1 MDINIGP
8 TDRVVRIIAGL
19 VLIVLALVP
28 GLPLAG
34 HTTLQWVAGIAGV
47 VLVATALVRICPIY
61 RLLGL
66 STCKLPRK

>member
-1 MDINIGP
+1 MNPNIGSA
-8 TDRVVRIIAGL
+8 DRVVRIIVGL

-34 HTTLQWVAGIAGV
+34 SPALQWLAGIVGA
-47 VLVATALVRICPIY
+47 VLVVTALVRICPIY

-66 STCKLPRK
+66 STCKLPRQ